1 MNEYHLT
8 YDGKRSVYRVW
19 KSNEYGGRLN
29 VYTNWSLAS
38 CMQYIDKMTKY
49 SQNQDINE

>member
-8 YDGKRSVYRVW
+8 YDGKKAVYRVW

-29 VYTNWSLAS
+29 
-38 CMQYIDKMTKY
+38 
-49 SQNQDINE
+49 INLIEI

>member
-1 MNEYHLT
+1 MNGYHLT

-29 VYTNWSLAS
+29 
-38 CMQYIDKMTKY
+38 
-49 SQNQDINE
+49 INPIEI